1 MPPLE
6 DRRDLEED
14 LDEDLEDLR
23 LRPPITEAAAVVAE
37 PEVLNI
43 DLKESAAAVVAVA
56 IVDICFIY

>member
-14 LDEDLEDLR
+14 LEEDLEDLR
-23 LRPPITEAAAVVAE
+23 LRPPITGPAVVAE
-37 PEVLNI
+37 PNT

>member
-1 MPPLE
+1 LE
-6 DRRDLEED
+6 DLRDLEEDLDED

-23 LRPPITEAAAVVAE
+23 LRPPTEAVVAEE

-43 DLKESAAAVVAVA
+43 ELKESAAAVVAEA

>member
-1 MPPLE
+1 LE
-6 DRRDLEED
+6 DLRDLDED

-23 LRPPITEAAAVVAE
+23 LRPPTEAAVVAEE

-43 DLKESAAAVVAVA
+43 ELKESAAAVVAEA